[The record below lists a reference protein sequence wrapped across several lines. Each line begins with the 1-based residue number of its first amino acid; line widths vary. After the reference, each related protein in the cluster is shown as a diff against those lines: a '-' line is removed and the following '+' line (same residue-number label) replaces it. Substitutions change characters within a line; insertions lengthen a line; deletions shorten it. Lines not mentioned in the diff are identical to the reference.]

1 MSGIFSTL
9 NIANKGLMASQTAL
23 QTTSHNISNANTEG
37 YSRQRVDF
45 KADLAFNFAGVGQLG
60 TGVKMEGIVRVVI
73 DYVSKQIRQ
82 ENSSLNRY
90 ASKSEVLE
98 QLEIIFNEPSDTGL
112 NFNLGEMF
120 AAWQELSKN
129 PEGLN
134 FKTIVVEKSKTLAE
148 TLNHMSLQ
156 LNELKDETIEQINK
170 GADEFNSIITQ
181 LDTLNQQIYNISV
194 KGQTPNDLLDQ
205 RDLLLKRLSSLTDIK
220 VDLVD
225 NNMVE
230 VSVGDHKVLSKD
242 EIYKLSIDS
251 NGGTS
256 LVNANDE
263 NDITSVTI
271 SAGQI
276 KGYQEALFDI
286 AGRKEELNVLTEN
299 LVNAINDE
307 HRKGANNI
315 DFFVYGD
322 SDDKAGSIKINEEV
336 IKNNDKVSTGY
347 PGSKEGDGSLAL
359 EIAQLRN
366 RKLEST
372 GTTIEGSYRD
382 IVIRVGISKEHAD
395 NMVSNQ
401 EVLVNQLE
409 LRRESSSG
417 VSIDEEVTNL
427 IKFQKAYEANAKVIS
442 VLSEMLDTLINR
454 MGV

>member
-322 SDDKAGSIKINEEV
+322 SDDKAGSIKINEEI